1 LSAVSLS
8 AFFVQYRALAQ
19 ELHAAFPG
27 QLEISGAGGRRS
39 SFEISVM
46 RIDGGEDKQQQPQ
59 QQLLFSKLTVGS
71 FPDTQSVRDAVGQFL
86 KDGSVAAITALPK
99 VKCTMFPDD

>member
-1 LSAVSLS
+1 MRGLLVFAVVVS
-8 AFFVQYRALAQ
+8 QYRALAR
-19 ELHAAFPG
+19 ELNAAFPG

-39 SFEISVM
+39 SFEISVL
-46 RIDGGEDKQQQPQ
+46 RADADADACDVS
-59 QQLLFSKLTVGS
+59 QLLFSKLTVGS